1 MGKGDTQSNSRQLL
15 PNVLKARAQQNPDG
29 AWAQFPISEH
39 TYADGLGTAT
49 NRQVFNAV
57 NKVAWFLQKNL
68 GPASNFETIAYLG
81 PFDPRCFIVVIAGIK
96 VGYKVRIRPPLNG
109 ARVEY
114 LLKERKKEEKA
125 NDIWDRLSY
134 RHRET
139 AKLLN

>member
-15 PNVLKARAQQNPDG
+15 PNVLKARAQQNPGG

-81 PFDPRCFIVVIAGIK
+81 PFDPRYFIVVIAGIK
-96 VGYKVRIRPPLNG
+96 VGYKVRIRPRSNA
-109 ARVEY
+109 AREY
-114 LLKERKKEEKA
+114 LLKEKKKEQKA
-125 NDIWDRLSY
+125 NGIWDRLSY
-134 RHRET
+134 RRRET